1 MLLRILLTSLLIS
14 IAQPT
19 WAARPFVTDDAR
31 LTTAGSCQ
39 LESWTRIYRDYTE
52 YWALPACNPTGNLE
66 FTAGGG
72 VTKYNSPSPYGGGNY
87 VFQLKTLYKEL
98 ETNSY
103 GIGLAAGTLSH
114 PSSTPGSNDLGNYYA
129 YIPYSVSFADDTL
142 ITHVNMGYT
151 FDKASKNGR
160 TLYGFGAEV
169 NIMPRLMI
177 IAETFGD
184 TGGNPYWQSGLRF
197 SIIPNL
203 FQMDATLG
211 QQFGNN
217 ISNRWISFG
226 LRFTPAS
233 IF

>member
-1 MLLRILLTSLLIS
+1 
-14 IAQPT
+14 
-19 WAARPFVTDDAR
+19 
-31 LTTAGSCQ
+31 
-39 LESWTRIYRDYTE
+39 
-52 YWALPACNPTGNLE
+52 
-66 FTAGGG
+66 
-72 VTKYNSPSPYGGGNY
+72 
-87 VFQLKTLYKEL
+87 
-98 ETNSY
+98 
-103 GIGLAAGTLSH
+103 
-114 PSSTPGSNDLGNYYA
+114 
-129 YIPYSVSFADDTL
+129 
-142 ITHVNMGYT
+142 
-151 FDKASKNGR
+151 
-160 TLYGFGAEV
+160 
-169 NIMPRLMI
+169 MPRLMI